1 MFSFSHIN
9 NINTNNKFEVIM
21 VDYKTYIKE
30 VPDFPVEGVNF
41 KDISPLLAVVVLISI
56 KSGVIAW
63 EASISPELTN
73 AVALDDH

>member
-1 MFSFSHIN
+1 MFSFSYIN

-41 KDISPLLAVVVLISI
+41 KDISPLLRS
-56 KSGVIAW
+56 
-63 EASISPELTN
+63 T
-73 AVALDDH
+73 H